1 MKSRAAHSLRVSELV
16 SPSTPRRNASRRA
29 SEIRSASPL
38 RPTASSLGGRSL
50 SSDIREPLI
59 AGASAPEAALAT
71 NRPLLASSHSFAL
84 AQDDFPSIKRPFL
97 TGSAPQTE
105 FDVTH
110 SKQTPKKFLTGS
122 RTAIKLFNL
131 CTRRTRDFAW
141 ANLHSRDASHGVK
154 ALLLGSASP
163 VENDVTHS
171 KQRLTEFLPGATT

>member
-1 MKSRAAHSLRVSELV
+1 MQRAGGERFS
-16 SPSTPRRNASRRA
+16 
-29 SEIRSASPL
+29 
-38 RPTASSLGGRSL
+38 GGRSWQF
-50 SSDIREPLI
+50 
-59 AGASAPEAALAT
+59 APKKAT
-71 NRPLLASSHSFAL
+71 DSPRA
-84 AQDDFPSIKRPFL
+84 RPFL

-105 FDVTH
+105 FDVTR
-110 SKQTPKKFLTGS
+110 SKQTPENFLTGS

-154 ALLLGSASP
+154 AFLLGSASP